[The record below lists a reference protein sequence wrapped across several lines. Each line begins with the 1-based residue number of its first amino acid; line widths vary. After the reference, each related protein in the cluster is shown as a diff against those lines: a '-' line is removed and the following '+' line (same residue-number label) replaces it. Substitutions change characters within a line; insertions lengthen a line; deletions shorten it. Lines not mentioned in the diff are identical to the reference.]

1 MYINKIYIYIIWKRK
16 NEGIRYGK
24 MSFLSKVFLTKFNS
38 LHRKPKIIKATK
50 ENTSSIIIQSIK
62 TKTSKP
68 QGIVYG
74 SDT

>member
-1 MYINKIYIYIIWKRK
+1 
-16 NEGIRYGK
+16 

-50 ENTSSIIIQSIK
+50 ENTSSIIVQSIK

>member
-1 MYINKIYIYIIWKRK
+1 MYINKIYIIWKLK
-16 NEGIRYGK
+16 NEGIRYDK
-24 MSFLSKVFLTKFNS
+24 MSFL
-38 LHRKPKIIKATK
+38 PKIIKATK
-50 ENTSSIIIQSIK
+50 DNTSSIIVQSIK

>member
-1 MYINKIYIYIIWKRK
+1 METQKRRYQIWQ
-16 NEGIRYGK
+16 N
-24 MSFLSKVFLTKFNS
+24 VFFIKSVLTKFNS